1 MSAGSR
7 RGAAW
12 NAIRKQVL
20 ERDNYTCVYCGNEAT
35 EADHII
41 PVAKGGTDTM
51 DNLVAA
57 CKKDNGTKQDRTEI
71 RLNWFNKNWLQNL

>member
-1 MSAGSR
+1 LSAGSR

-20 ERDNYTCVYCGNEAT
+20 ERDNYTCIYCGNEAT